1 MIGNFR
7 EVATTIADL
16 FFFILSS
23 DCHQD
28 YFYYY
33 LLPITYYLQAATYC
47 LTAYYLQLQLQLQ
60 LLSQLPLFLVD

>member
-7 EVATTIADL
+7 EVATTFANMFL
-16 FFFILSS
+16 ILSS

-33 LLPITYYLQAATYC
+33 LLRITYYLQVATYC

-60 LLSQLPLFLVD
+60 LLSQLPLFRVD